1 MSYTMSN
8 LVLEGFSAS
17 YVTALGRDSESL
29 DLVSSDFTPSPVPF
43 VGFALSPF
51 AVINH
56 SCEYDCVLSSL
67 IPSSK
72 S

>member
-8 LVLEGFSAS
+8 FLLEGFSAS
-17 YVTALGRDSESL
+17 YVPALGRDSESL
-29 DLVSSDFTPSPVPF
+29 GLVSPDFTPSPVPC

-56 SCEYDCVLSSL
+56 SREYDCVLSSL